1 LKTLV
6 NRAYDRAKLWMGWIM
21 GLQILIFC
29 SGVLSIFWPT
39 ITLGYPF
46 IALPL
51 AFVAAYI
58 SGRAGKFKGT
68 AEVLKRHHEYFSG
81 FGKAPSNTQLADLR
95 QSLRVKL
102 APDEDKLLREGITYA
117 SDEGPG
123 PKRVLEN
130 LSESAWFT
138 KHLAHYCWTRLGF
151 VFCVSIVVAIT
162 LLIVSATSLSG
173 TDAGIKTAKCV
184 SSTLL
189 FLMSVGMMR
198 TVLAYK
204 KLEETAGKID
214 EGACHLLER
223 GEEPTVFEAQRLL
236 SEYQLAR
243 ASAPLVPTWVWK
255 VERDTL
261 NENWET
267 KRPKN

>member
-1 LKTLV
+1 
-6 NRAYDRAKLWMGWIM
+6 M
-21 GLQILIFC
+21 
-29 SGVLSIFWPT
+29 
-39 ITLGYPF
+39 
-46 IALPL
+46 
-51 AFVAAYI
+51 

-68 AEVLKRHHEYFSG
+68 AELLKRHHEYFTG

-95 QSLRVKL
+95 QKLRIKL
-102 APDEDKLLREGITYA
+102 APDEDNLLSEGMTYA
-117 SDEGPG
+117 SNEGPG

-130 LSESAWFT
+130 LSESSWFT
-138 KHLAHYCWTRLGF
+138 KHLAHYCWTRLGL
-151 VFCVSIVVAIT
+151 VFCASIVVAIS

-173 TDAGIKTAKCV
+173 TDAGVKTAKCV

-204 KLEETAGKID
+204 KLEESAGKID
-214 EGACHLLER
+214 EGACRLLEQY
-223 GEEPTVFEAQRLL
+223 EQPTVFESQRLL
-236 SEYQLAR
+236 AEYQLAR

-261 NENWET
+261 NENWKT
-267 KRPKN
+267 KRPKD